1 MPLAKKIIFSL
12 LCMIVL
18 CSSFSGCIFENLLGT
33 SFSLVSWRVCND
45 NGFPGVNITFSCS
58 GSVTVKLVG
67 PDSFLLDSDSFFKGG
82 NNKVLYLAEYRNS
95 VTAGIYNLKVYDT
108 DNKEIF
114 TQSFTFS
121 GADLNILDCE
131 QKWWKRDSWI
141 DSDYSLF
148 GLRLTVENNGDV
160 PAYPY
165 NVVLNMDSVEDSNL
179 ALPVVIMP
187 GESKNVDCFVYRKY
201 EPENNEFTVD
211 LEDNEENTLGTGT
224 FLTDVQDNVP
234 VTQFSWQYG
243 GHRRPNIPEPEYLY
257 EYYSSL
263 DRINNEDYGLYVFD
277 PYDDKY
283 IDVIIECIMFAFTQ
297 TGDVD
302 KINYVA
308 SFVQNLEYKSDS
320 ATDSS
325 YEYPNY
331 PVETLFTGSGGGDC
345 EDKAILTASLLY
357 NMGYDVALLRL
368 PNHMAVG
375 VSLSEEAIPGYG
387 YYTDSYYFLETTTPG
402 KSCGF
407 IPNEYTFSDTEV
419 TAYPISSRALI
430 THNWEGD
437 SVLIYTNTELGDFVK
452 VVLFVENL
460 GTATADSVKV
470 IAGFYKISDLRVM
483 YESET
488 IPSIVAGGKKKLII
502 TVEIPQTVETWF
514 KTRIYYNG
522 EFVDE
527 KESISSFPTT

>member
-1 MPLAKKIIFSL
+1 MPLTKKIIFSSV
-12 LCMIVL
+12 CIIVL

-33 SFSLVSWRVCND
+33 SFSLITWSICD
-45 NGFPGVNITFSCS
+45 DDGFAGLNITFTCS
-58 GSVTVKLVG
+58 GSVTVKMVG
-67 PDSFLLDSDSFFKGG
+67 PSSFLLDSDSYFKGEYS
-82 NNKVLYLAEYRNS
+82 KIFYLAEYRNS
-95 VTAGIYNLKVYDT
+95 VTPGQYSLKAYDT

-114 TQSFTFS
+114 TQSFSFS
-121 GADLNILDCE
+121 GADLNISDCE

-141 DSDYSLF
+141 GGYSLL
-148 GLRLTVENNGDV
+148 GLRLTVQNDGDV

-179 ALPVVIMP
+179 ALPCVIMP
-187 GESKNVDCFVYRKY
+187 GESKNVDCFVYRKN
-201 EPENNEFTVD
+201 EPEDSKFTVD
-211 LEDNEENTLGTGT
+211 LEDKEENTLATRN
-224 FLTDVQDNVP
+224 FSANVQDNVP
-234 VTQFSWQYG
+234 VTRFSWQYS

-263 DRINNEDYGLYVFD
+263 ERINNEDYGLYIFD

-308 SFVQNLEYKSDS
+308 SFVQNLEYKKDS
-320 ATDSS
+320 EADSS

-345 EDKAILTASLLY
+345 EDKAILTASILY

-368 PNHMAVG
+368 LNHMAVG
-375 VSLSEEAIPGYG
+375 VGLSESAIPGYG
-387 YYTDSYYFLETTTPG
+387 FYTGGYYFLETTTPG

-407 IPNEYTFSDTEV
+407 IPNEYTFSSTEV
-419 TAYPISSRALI
+419 TTHPISSRAFL
-430 THNWEGD
+430 THSWEGD

-452 VVLFVENL
+452 VVLYVENL
-460 GTATADSVKV
+460 GIDTAESVKV
-470 IAGFYKISDLRVM
+470 IAGFYKINDLKVIS
-483 YESET
+483 ESET
-488 IPSIVAGGKKKLII
+488 IYSIEPRSKKKLII
-502 TVEIPQTVETWF
+502 SVEIPQTVETWF
-514 KTRIYYNG
+514 KTRIYYNY